1 MSRDSN
7 KAVASIDETHSVV
20 AGVTPQGQL
29 RTLHRTVDAEEAA
42 TPPPT
47 AERPAPHPGE
57 FGRSTTRGEAE
68 GASPGSEGP
77 AARKRHST
85 PPAADRPRRANRV
98 FVYGSDGN
106 PLMPCT
112 MRRARM
118 LIDAGRVSRREYH
131 PFTIHLKDRA
141 VGDGNTEVQPI
152 EARCTPGA
160 RRTGV
165 AVVATLENEDRVLYQ
180 EEIEHRTNIS
190 GRLEE
195 RKAYRRSRRSRK
207 WFRAARFNNRRR
219 RDGWLPPTVESIV
232 SNQQHRVQRLA
243 KRSGAGKVIVQ
254 TAKFDTH
261 KILNPEV
268 QGTDYQ
274 HGPLYRRHV
283 RAYIAAQW
291 SHHCAYCGKGDWE
304 DATKFNLDH
313 VVPRSAG
320 GPDNVRNLVWCCQ
333 PCNQRKAEQPVDM
346 FLHENPERLTAV
358 LRRRKVPLAAAGQHA
373 AICSALI
380 EGLKASKLKTAET
393 TGADTAHARRINGIT
408 KTHADDAACCNAQG
422 TVTRLRH
429 PLRLKSVGHG
439 RRKQIKSLPVGPYL
453 KWRHQK
459 PAVRRATPC
468 PGHAH
473 HPNRV
478 HGIRSG
484 DLVRILTKKGWK
496 NGRAAVEA
504 ARGRITIRTKGQ
516 TFSTSKAARVRKI
529 ATRNGYREAIQS

>member
-1 MSRDSN
+1 M
-7 KAVASIDETHSVV
+7 
-20 AGVTPQGQL
+20 
-29 RTLHRTVDAEEAA
+29 
-42 TPPPT
+42 
-47 AERPAPHPGE
+47 
-57 FGRSTTRGEAE
+57 
-68 GASPGSEGP
+68 
-77 AARKRHST
+77 
-85 PPAADRPRRANRV
+85 
-98 FVYGSDGN
+98 
-106 PLMPCT
+106 
-112 MRRARM
+112 
-118 LIDAGRVSRREYH
+118 
-131 PFTIHLKDRA
+131 
-141 VGDGNTEVQPI
+141 
-152 EARCTPGA
+152 
-160 RRTGV
+160 
-165 AVVATLENEDRVLYQ
+165 
-180 EEIEHRTNIS
+180 
-190 GRLEE
+190 
-195 RKAYRRSRRSRK
+195 
-207 WFRAARFNNRRR
+207 
-219 RDGWLPPTVESIV
+219 
-232 SNQQHRVQRLA
+232 SNQQHRVHRLA
-243 KRSGAGKVIVQ
+243 KRSDAGKVVVQ

-313 VVPRSAG
+313 VVPRTAG

-333 PCNQRKAEQPVDM
+333 PCNQRKADQPVDV
-346 FLHENPERLTAV
+346 FLRENPERLTAV

-373 AICSALI
+373 VICSALI

-393 TGADTAHARRINGIT
+393 TGADTAHTRRINGIK

-453 KWRHQK
+453 NWRHQK

-484 DLVRILTKKGWK
+484 DLVRILTKKGWEK
-496 NGRAAVEA
+496 RQSRRRSRKGTHYRTHEASELQYVKSRTRQENSNTERLQRSNPKLTTTRRRPDPVEARDGGRA
-504 ARGRITIRTKGQ
+504 RTPGRRSRQGQ
-516 TFSTSKAARVRKI
+516 ANRERPKA
-529 ATRNGYREAIQS
+529 